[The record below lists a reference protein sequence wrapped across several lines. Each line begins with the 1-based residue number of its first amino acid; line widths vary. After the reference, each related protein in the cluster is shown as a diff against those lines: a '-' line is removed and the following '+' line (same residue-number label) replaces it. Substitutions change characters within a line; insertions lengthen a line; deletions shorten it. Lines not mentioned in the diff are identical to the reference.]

1 MRNLLR
7 FKKKN
12 SSTVG
17 GACFVRVSVFAT
29 TNKQT
34 TKQTNCEWCLCS
46 ECIMFYDVMVVVE
59 VVVEVVPYFPILWN
73 VGTESRVLLLISK
86 SGKRSKENIDWM
98 EKIWFSKKMLLV
110 NCNF

>member
-1 MRNLLR
+1 MGQLYHLLYQKLSAQR
-7 FKKKN
+7 
-12 SSTVG
+12 S
-17 GACFVRVSVFAT
+17 FVLREYLQQQ

-34 TKQTNCEWCLCS
+34 NSEWCLCS